1 MDLLCIYDQLKDYF
15 HDCPDIKIH
24 EPCGYQIIV
33 LVYDMTISIAVPF
46 REKYYEMAILR
57 EDGDIDTSYEEWC
70 GYNPV
75 KKMYTCKDIIDEI
88 NNIKC
93 MNS

>member
-1 MDLLCIYDQLKDYF
+1 MGLLSVHNQLKEYF
-15 HDCPDIKIH
+15 CDDPNIKIND
-24 EPCGYQIIV
+24 PCGYQIIV
-33 LVYDMTISIAVPF
+33 LVYDMNISIAVPY
-46 REKYYEMAILR
+46 REECYEMAILK
-57 EDGDIDTSYEEWC
+57 EDGNIDTSYEEWC
-70 GYNPV
+70 GYNPT